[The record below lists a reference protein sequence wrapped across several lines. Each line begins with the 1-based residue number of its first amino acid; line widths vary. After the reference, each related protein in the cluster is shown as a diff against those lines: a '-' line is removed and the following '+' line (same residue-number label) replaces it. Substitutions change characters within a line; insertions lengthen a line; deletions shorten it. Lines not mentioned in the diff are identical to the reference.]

1 MRCPSCG
8 FENPDVMKFCVK
20 CATPLKSHCPQCGFE
35 NPPGSVFCGQCAT
48 LLTGQTPSPKLSQT
62 DRQLDNQDHKAT
74 PEAERRQLT
83 VMFCDL
89 VGSTPLAEQ
98 LDPEEL
104 REVIRSYQEVCA
116 EVIDRFDGYIGKYL
130 GDGLLVYFGYP
141 LAHEDDAQRAV
152 RTGLEIVGVVR
163 ELPLYT
169 RLQQPLQVR
178 LGIHTGL
185 VVMGEMGGG
194 KKRDPMAIVGETP
207 NIAARLQGLA
217 EPNTVVISSATYP
230 LVEGLFECHDLGM
243 HALKGISSPIRVYQ
257 VICESGVWS
266 RFEVSATKGLTPLV
280 GREQE
285 VGLLLERW
293 EQVKEGRGQVV
304 LLIGEAGIGKS
315 RLVQVLKEYVAGEAH
330 ARIESRCSPYYQNSA
345 FYPVIDHLQQ
355 LLFRK
360 EDSPEEKLGKLERAL
375 VGAQHAVPLQDT
387 VPLFA
392 SLLSLPIPDRYPTLN
407 LTPQRQKQ
415 KTMEA
420 LLVWLLKEA
429 ENQPVLRIVED
440 LHWVDPSTLEYLS
453 LLVEQVPT

>member
-8 FENPDVMKFCVK
+8 FENPEVMKFCVK
-20 CATPLKSHCPQCGFE
+20 CATPLSPHCPQCGFE

-48 LLTGQTPSPKLSQT
+48 PLTGKTPAPKPTQT
-62 DRQLDNQDHKAT
+62 DRQLDYQDHKAT

-185 VVMGEMGGG
+185 VVVGEMGAGDM
-194 KKRDPMAIVGETP
+194 REPMAIVGEIP

-217 EPNTVVISSATYP
+217 DPNTVVISSATYR
-230 LVEGLFECHDLGM
+230 LIQGYFACQALGY
-243 HALKGISSPIRVYQ
+243 HTLKGFSQPMEVYRVLH
-257 VICESGVWS
+257 ESGVQS
-266 RFEVSATKGLTPLV
+266 RFEVAVTKGLTPLV

-285 VGLLLERW
+285 VELLLERW
-293 EQVKEGRGQVV
+293 ERVKEGEGQVV
-304 LLIGEAGIGKS
+304 FLIGEAGIGKS
-315 RLVQVLKEYVAGEAH
+315 RLVQVLKEHVAGESH
-330 ARIESRCSPYYQNSA
+330 TRIESLCSPYYQNSSL
-345 FYPVIDHLQQ
+345 YPVIDHLQR
-355 LLFRK
+355 LLEFRR
-360 EDSPEEKLGKLERAL
+360 EDSPQEKQMINHG
-375 VGAQHAVPLQDT
+375 V
-387 VPLFA
+387 
-392 SLLSLPIPDRYPTLN
+392 
-407 LTPQRQKQ
+407 
-415 KTMEA
+415 
-420 LLVWLLKEA
+420 
-429 ENQPVLRIVED
+429 
-440 LHWVDPSTLEYLS
+440 
-453 LLVEQVPT
+453 